1 MKNLD
6 ETRNYLTEEINQNK
20 MLSKKYKKVCTSLNY
35 IEPILTSVV
44 AGCVSISVFLSL
56 VGIPI
61 GTTISPVGLNICAI
75 TAGID

>member
-1 MKNLD
+1 
-6 ETRNYLTEEINQNK
+6 
-20 MLSKKYKKVCTSLNY
+20 MLSKKYKKVCISLNY
-35 IEPILTSVV
+35 IESILTSVV